1 VSSRI
6 AFARSAAYNVRAHVI
21 NRLNR
26 IPVKHI
32 VAALGFLIV
41 VGCTN
46 QPATQYV
53 GTVMNEASPEAAAS
67 LRLTLISRSDTSFTG
82 IVELG
87 PPAKG
92 TGSAYLWFEGSELRM
107 SSVAATGGDTIFWTS
122 KLTDEGLGGHY
133 EITGGPRTGQGG
145 TWRAGLTSGVPA
157 TPATLRLPN
166 ADPGPPLSAY
176 WTLLIVLASAIA
188 VTRWTQRTPRPVV
201 SEAPDGLDAPV
212 KRAFTIPDTL
222 TPGIS
227 GWLLL
232 FVIGQCVGAIT
243 GLIRIGQLRSDYRE
257 SFGLGLIITG
267 MSPLVVLEIAVQ
279 VLAPLIAI
287 VGTVLTVR
295 RSRYAP
301 RFWFGYFVFSIG
313 YLAVDLGM
321 MLYVQSELGRL
332 LGAAYRAESGG
343 YSTFGRGLFR
353 ALIASAV
360 WAAYWARSHRVRVTF
375 GAAALDHIA
384 YPVRHVADAAIIP
397 ADPIG
402 PHRRKR
408 KLALRVAGGI
418 IGAVILLGLG
428 IVTGVS
434 RTRAKDPPAA

>member
-1 VSSRI
+1 
-6 AFARSAAYNVRAHVI
+6 
-21 NRLNR
+21 
-26 IPVKHI
+26 
-32 VAALGFLIV
+32 
-41 VGCTN
+41 
-46 QPATQYV
+46 
-53 GTVMNEASPEAAAS
+53 
-67 LRLTLISRSDTSFTG
+67 
-82 IVELG
+82 
-87 PPAKG
+87 
-92 TGSAYLWFEGSELRM
+92 
-107 SSVAATGGDTIFWTS
+107 
-122 KLTDEGLGGHY
+122 
-133 EITGGPRTGQGG
+133 
-145 TWRAGLTSGVPA
+145 
-157 TPATLRLPN
+157 
-166 ADPGPPLSAY
+166 
-176 WTLLIVLASAIA
+176 

-418 IGAVILLGLG
+418 IGAVILLGG
-428 IVTGVS
+428 IGLLETYARRYSVPAGSDIRKTVAGRWTWVSDKKGCANAHIIAFSDDGKIMTIVQPSHDIAGQEITTTYDVKALDQSMVRGAIRGERRLDDKGKPVVWDLVLTGPDEYRWR
-434 RTRAKDPPAA
+434 RTDWSSPWGYTGRVVRCPPGADSVPGGTRR